1 MLTTERSFC
10 SLQNIRSV
18 IGNAD
23 VALNSQK
30 PQLDPTYLEKLQDYY
45 AEHKVIPS
53 YSVLAGL
60 WGISAKSWVSECVR
74 RFEEAGYLDW
84 TPDRQLKPGSR
95 FFERRLADST
105 VQAGLPNPAISEGYD
120 LITID
125 DYLVRVPSKTSLVRV
140 KGDSMLD
147 AGIHDGDLL
156 VVEQQPNANVGEIVV
171 AIVDNE
177 FTVKYLEREKG
188 GFVLKPANK
197 AYPVIRPRG
206 RLEIFGVMAG
216 LVRRTR

>member
-1 MLTTERSFC
+1 M
-10 SLQNIRSV
+10 
-18 IGNAD
+18 
-23 VALNSQK
+23 ALNSQK
-30 PQLDPTYLEKLQDYY
+30 PQLDPAYLEKLQDYY

-60 WGISAKSWVSECVR
+60 WGISAKSWVAECVK
-74 RFEEAGYLDW
+74 RFEEAGFLDW
-84 TPDRQLKPGSR
+84 TPDRQLKPGKR
-95 FFERRLADST
+95 FFERRVADAP
-105 VQAGLPNPAISEGYD
+105 VQAGLPNPALAEGYD
-120 LITID
+120 FVSSID
-125 DYLVRVPSKTSLVRV
+125 ELLVRVPSRTQLIRV
-140 KGDSMLD
+140 KGDSMVE
-147 AGIHDGDLL
+147 AGIHEGDYL
-156 VVEQQPNANVGEIVV
+156 VVERQAHANVGEIVV

-197 AYPVIRPRG
+197 AYPVIRPKG

>member
-1 MLTTERSFC
+1 M
-10 SLQNIRSV
+10 
-18 IGNAD
+18 
-23 VALNSQK
+23 QK
-30 PQLDPTYLEKLQDYY
+30 PPLDSSYLEKLQDYY

-53 YSVLAGL
+53 YSVLASL

-84 TPDRQLKPGSR
+84 TPDRQLKPGAR
-95 FFERRLADST
+95 FFERRLADQP
-105 VQAGLPNPAISEGYD
+105 VQAGLPNPAIADGYD

-125 DYLVRVPSKTSLVRV
+125 DHLIRVPSKTCLVRV
-140 KGDSMLD
+140 KGESMID
-147 AGIHDGDLL
+147 AGILDGDLL
-156 VVEQQPNANVGEIVV
+156 VVEQQANANVGDVVV

-177 FTVKYLEREKG
+177 FTVKYLARERND
-188 GFVLKPANK
+188 FVLKPANK
-197 AYPVIRPRG
+197 AFPVIRPRG

>member
-1 MLTTERSFC
+1 M
-10 SLQNIRSV
+10 
-18 IGNAD
+18 
-23 VALNSQK
+23 ALNTQK
-30 PQLDPTYLEKLQDYY
+30 PALDPAYLEKLQDYY

-53 YSVLAGL
+53 YSVLASL
-60 WGISAKSWVSECVR
+60 WGISAKSWVSQCVK

-84 TPDRQLKPGSR
+84 TPDRQLKPGAR
-95 FFERRLADST
+95 FFERRLAEST
-105 VQAGLPNPAISEGYD
+105 VQAGLPNPAISDGYD

-125 DYLVRVPSKTSLVRV
+125 DYLVKIPSKTALVRV
-140 KGDSMLD
+140 KGDSMVD
-147 AGIHDGDLL
+147 AGIHEGDYL
-156 VVEQQPNANVGEIVV
+156 VVEQQQHANTGEIVV

-177 FTVKYLEREKG
+177 FTVKYLEREKD

>member
-1 MLTTERSFC
+1 M
-10 SLQNIRSV
+10 
-18 IGNAD
+18 
-23 VALNSQK
+23 ALKQ
-30 PQLDPTYLEKLQDYY
+30 QAAALDPSYLEKLQDYY

-53 YSVLAGL
+53 YSVLANL

-84 TPDRQLKPGSR
+84 TPDKQLKPGAR
-95 FFERRLADST
+95 FFERRLANDT
-105 VQAGLPNPAISEGYD
+105 VQAGLPNPALSDGYD
-120 LITID
+120 LVTID

-140 KGDSMLD
+140 KGDSMID
-147 AGIHDGDLL
+147 AGIHEGDLI
-156 VVEQQPNANVGEIVV
+156 VVEQQPNANVGDIVV
-171 AIVDNE
+171 AIVDDA
-177 FTVKYLEREKG
+177 FTVKYLDREKG

>member
-1 MLTTERSFC
+1 M
-10 SLQNIRSV
+10 
-18 IGNAD
+18 
-23 VALNSQK
+23 ALKQQA
-30 PQLDPTYLEKLQDYY
+30 PALDPSYLEKLQDYY

-53 YSVLAGL
+53 YSVLANL

-74 RFEEAGYLDW
+74 RYEEAGYLDW
-84 TPDRQLKPGSR
+84 TPDKQLKPGVR
-95 FFERRLADST
+95 FFERRLANDT
-105 VQAGLPNPAISEGYD
+105 VQAGLPNPALSDGYD
-120 LITID
+120 LVTID

-140 KGDSMLD
+140 KGDSMID
-147 AGIHDGDLL
+147 AGIHEGDLI
-156 VVEQQPNANVGEIVV
+156 VVEQQPNANVGDIVV
-171 AIVDNE
+171 AIVDDA
-177 FTVKYLEREKG
+177 FTVKYLDREKG

>member
-1 MLTTERSFC
+1 M
-10 SLQNIRSV
+10 
-18 IGNAD
+18 
-23 VALNSQK
+23 ALKQQQ
-30 PQLDPTYLEKLQDYY
+30 PLDPAYLEKLQDYY

-53 YSVLAGL
+53 YSVLATL
-60 WGISAKSWVSECVR
+60 WGISAKSWVAECVR

-84 TPDRQLKPGSR
+84 TPDRQLKPGPR
-95 FFERRLADST
+95 FFERRLAHDP
-105 VQAGLPNPAISEGYD
+105 VQAGLPNPALADGYD
-120 LITID
+120 LVTLD

-140 KGDSMLD
+140 KGESMID
-147 AGIHDGDLL
+147 VGIHDGDLI
-156 VVEQQPNANVGEIVV
+156 VVEQQPNANVGDIVV

-177 FTVKYLEREKG
+177 FTVKTLDREKG

-197 AYPVIRPRG
+197 AFPVIRPKG

>member
-1 MLTTERSFC
+1 VAV
-10 SLQNIRSV
+10 IRQK
-18 IGNAD
+18 D
-23 VALNSQK
+23 MALNTQK
-30 PQLDPTYLEKLQDYY
+30 PALDPSWLEKLQDYY

-60 WGISAKSWVSECVR
+60 WGISAKSWVSECVKR
-74 RFEEAGYLDW
+74 YEEAGYLDW
-84 TPDRQLKPGSR
+84 TPDRQLKPGAR
-95 FFERRLADST
+95 FFERRLADAT
-105 VQAGLPNPAISEGYD
+105 VQAGLPQTASSDGYD
-120 LITID
+120 LMTID
-125 DYLVRVPSKTSLVRV
+125 DFLVRVPSKTSLVRV
-140 KGDSMLD
+140 KGDSMID
-147 AGIHDGDLL
+147 AGIHEGDLL
-156 VVEQQPNANVGEIVV
+156 VVEQQPNANVGDIVV

-177 FTVKYLEREKG
+177 FTVKYLEREKA

>member
-1 MLTTERSFC
+1 M
-10 SLQNIRSV
+10 
-18 IGNAD
+18 
-23 VALNSQK
+23 QK
-30 PQLDPTYLEKLQDYY
+30 PPPDSSYLEKLQDYY

-53 YSVLAGL
+53 YSVLASL

-84 TPDRQLKPGSR
+84 TPDRQLKPGAR
-95 FFERRLADST
+95 FFERRLADQP
-105 VQAGLPNPAISEGYD
+105 VQAGLPNPAIADGYD

-125 DYLVRVPSKTSLVRV
+125 DHLIRVPSKTCLVRV
-140 KGDSMLD
+140 KGESMIE
-147 AGIHDGDLL
+147 AGILDGDLL
-156 VVEQQPNANVGEIVV
+156 VVEQQANANVGDVVV

-177 FTVKYLEREKG
+177 FTVKYLARERND
-188 GFVLKPANK
+188 FVLKPANK
-197 AYPVIRPRG
+197 AFPVVRPRG

>member
-1 MLTTERSFC
+1 M
-10 SLQNIRSV
+10 
-18 IGNAD
+18 
-23 VALNSQK
+23 ALKQQA
-30 PQLDPTYLEKLQDYY
+30 PALDPSYLEKLQDYY

-53 YSVLAGL
+53 YSVLASL

-74 RFEEAGYLDW
+74 RYEEAGYLDW
-84 TPDRQLKPGSR
+84 TPDKQLKPGVR
-95 FFERRLADST
+95 FFERRLANDT
-105 VQAGLPNPAISEGYD
+105 VQAGLPNPALSDGYD
-120 LITID
+120 LVTID

-140 KGDSMLD
+140 KGDSMID
-147 AGIHDGDLL
+147 AGIHEGDLI
-156 VVEQQPNANVGEIVV
+156 VVEQQPNANVGDIVV
-171 AIVDNE
+171 AIVDDA
-177 FTVKYLEREKG
+177 FTVKYLDREKG

>member
-1 MLTTERSFC
+1 M
-10 SLQNIRSV
+10 
-18 IGNAD
+18 
-23 VALNSQK
+23 ALNTQK
-30 PQLDPTYLEKLQDYY
+30 PAIDPAYLEKLQDYY
-45 AEHKVIPS
+45 ADHKVIPS
-53 YSVLAGL
+53 YSVLATL
-60 WGISAKSWVSECVR
+60 WGISAKSWVSECVK

-84 TPDRQLKPGSR
+84 TPDRQLKPGAR

-105 VQAGLPNPAISEGYD
+105 VQAGLPNPAISDGYD

-125 DYLVRVPSKTSLVRV
+125 DYLVRLPSKTSLVRV
-140 KGDSMLD
+140 KGDSMVD
-147 AGIHDGDLL
+147 AGIHEGDLL

-177 FTVKYLEREKG
+177 FTVKYLEREKD

>member
-1 MLTTERSFC
+1 M
-10 SLQNIRSV
+10 
-18 IGNAD
+18 
-23 VALNSQK
+23 ALNNQK
-30 PQLDPTYLEKLQDYY
+30 PQLDPLYLEKLQDYY

-53 YSVLAGL
+53 YSVLATL
-60 WGISAKSWVSECVR
+60 WGISAKSWVSECVKR
-74 RFEEAGYLDW
+74 YEEAGYLDW
-84 TPDRQLKPGSR
+84 TPDKQLKPGAR

-105 VQAGLPNPAISEGYD
+105 VQAGLPNPVLSEGYD

-140 KGDSMLD
+140 KGDSMID
-147 AGIHDGDLL
+147 AGIHEGDLL
-156 VVEQQPNANVGEIVV
+156 VVEQQPNANIGEIVV

-177 FTVKYLEREKG
+177 FTVKYLQREKS

-197 AYPVIRPRG
+197 AYPVLRPRG
-206 RLEIFGVMAG
+206 GFEIFGVMAG

>member
-1 MLTTERSFC
+1 
-10 SLQNIRSV
+10 
-18 IGNAD
+18 

-30 PQLDPTYLEKLQDYY
+30 PQLDPQYLEKLQDYY

-60 WGISAKSWVSECVR
+60 WGISAKSWVAQCVK
-74 RFEEAGYLDW
+74 RFEESGYLGW

-95 FFERRLADST
+95 FFERRLADSA
-105 VQAGLPNPAISEGYD
+105 VQAGLPNPAISDGYD

-125 DYLVRVPSKTSLVRV
+125 DYLVRIPSRTSLVRV
-140 KGDSMLD
+140 KGDSMID
-147 AGIHDGDLL
+147 AGICEGDLL
-156 VVEQQPNANVGEIVV
+156 VVEQQPNANVGDIVV
-171 AIVDNE
+171 AIVNNE
-177 FTVKYLEREKG
+177 FTVKYLEREKND
-188 GFVLKPANK
+188 FVLKPANK

-206 RLEIFGVMAG
+206 GFEIFGVMAG

>member
-1 MLTTERSFC
+1 M
-10 SLQNIRSV
+10 
-18 IGNAD
+18 
-23 VALNSQK
+23 ALNPQK
-30 PQLDPTYLEKLQDYY
+30 PQLDSSYLEKLQDYY

-53 YSVLAGL
+53 YSVLANL

-84 TPDRQLKPGSR
+84 TPDKQLKPGAR

-105 VQAGLPNPAISEGYD
+105 VQAGLPNPAIADGYD
-120 LITID
+120 LVTID
-125 DYLVRVPSKTSLVRV
+125 DYVVRVPSKTSLVRV
-140 KGDSMLD
+140 KGDSMID
-147 AGIHDGDLL
+147 AGILEGDLL
-156 VVEQQPNANVGEIVV
+156 VVEVQPNANVGEIVV

-177 FTVKYLEREKG
+177 FTVKFLARERNE
-188 GFVLKPANK
+188 FVLKPANR